1 VNPETSAVD
10 GTVLCKA
17 LGSIARGEEKPDSD
31 IDLCI
36 VAKDGA
42 DKDVVRGKALELNRL
57 TTELFGN
64 MISPV
69 VLVVSEFRDDFK
81 KDRRVIR
88 EVLRNGILLYGKP
101 PVEIITE

>member
-42 DKDVVRGKALELNRL
+42 DKDVVRGKLWN
-57 TTELFGN
+57 
-64 MISPV
+64 
-69 VLVVSEFRDDFK
+69 
-81 KDRRVIR
+81 
-88 EVLRNGILLYGKP
+88 
-101 PVEIITE
+101 